1 MKTGKIVGY
10 AITPD
15 KLILKLALDDG
26 VEMEVHINEAVAIFI
41 GDDIFHGMYTGEDD
55 EGRAIRSI
63 TRTFDPASE
72 HILERNDDIEH
83 EPEEG

>member
-26 VEMEVHINEAVAIFI
+26 VEMEVHINAAAATFI
-41 GDDIFHGMYTGEDD
+41 GDDIYHGIYTGKDD
-55 EGRAIRSI
+55 EGGAIRSI
-63 TRTFDPASE
+63 TRTFDASG
-72 HILERNDDIEH
+72 HILEHDGDIEY
-83 EPEEG
+83 EREEG